1 MHNNIDNQ
9 SRKQKQLSPSADRGL
24 LTAHRPL
31 PTEPPTAH
39 RPPTQYVELHA
50 RSAFSFLRGASTPEE
65 LIAACSA
72 LQMPAMALLDND
84 GVYGAA
90 RFHLAAKKLN
100 IKAHIGAEI
109 TVRHQ
114 TSHVRNQ
121 KAEGRRQ
128 KAERNDAQTFVL
140 PVLVSNRSGYQNLC
154 RLITLMK
161 LRVPKHAKPGECA
174 VTLDEIAEHAG
185 GLVCLTGADD
195 GPLTNP
201 IHRRDTETA
210 HRTTERLIEIFGK
223 ENVYAELQ
231 RHFNRD
237 EEARNHAVI
246 ELARRLKLPLL
257 ATNGVSYATRMQR
270 QVADVFTCIRNHVR
284 LGTAGRLLAVNSE
297 RFVKSPKQMV
307 ELFADL
313 PEAIANTIEL
323 SSRLEFTLKDL
334 GYEFPKYPVPP
345 GETMTSFLRARTYE
359 GAHWR
364 YGRNGQFARAQKQI
378 EHELK
383 LIEKLKLEGYFLIVW
398 DIVEFCKRQNILI
411 QGRGSAANSAV
422 CYSLGITA
430 VDPVGMELLFERFL
444 SEERGEWPDIDLD
457 LPSGDQRERAIQYV
471 YERYGKLGAAMTANV
486 ITYRGRSAA
495 REVGKALGFDD
506 ETLGRLSGLVHTWE
520 WKDPKDTTERQF
532 KDAGLDLR
540 DRRIKKFF
548 QLYQAVQDLP
558 RHLGQHSGGMVI
570 CQGQLDSVVPLEPAA
585 MPGRVVVQWDKE
597 DCADLGIIKVD
608 LLGLGM
614 MAVIEETIQIIRDDY
629 GEEVD
634 LAHLPQDDP
643 AVYSALQQADT
654 IGMFQ
659 IESRAQMSCLPRLR
673 PQKFYDI
680 VVQVAII
687 RPGPI
692 VGNMVN
698 PYLERRLGRAPVR
711 YAHPDLEP
719 VLKRTLGV
727 PLFQEQLLKMAMI
740 CADFTGGEAEELRRA
755 MGFKR
760 SEQRMKEIERKLR
773 RGMTK
778 KGISGTVQEEIV
790 EQIASFALYGV
801 PESHAASFALIAY
814 ASAYLKCHYLAAF
827 TAATLNNQPMGF
839 YQPFTIIKDAQRHG
853 LKVRPVDVTRSN
865 WECVLDSSE
874 QWAVSSEQKKDA
886 GTRGCGDA
894 ENKEQTSEVRS
905 QNFDQTKQIHVLSKS
920 RKDEMFIDDGNHQF
934 LQAPLGAKEFRSYGA
949 SNQSQPDSINIQPLC
964 GSAKIDN
971 LLGVRSNFRHPTPYP
986 LHPALRLGLLCVKG
1000 LREDAGRAIVRAREE
1015 RSFTSID
1022 DLHHRVPELRKDELR
1037 KLAAVGALNRI
1048 QGIEGKRQ
1056 KAEGRGQRPEVRD
1069 QKLTKSQDQK
1079 PKTKIQSPNIHRR
1092 DALWQVERVSRDPG
1106 PLYETLEET
1115 GASPLQAMDLNERL
1129 NADLRGTGIT
1139 IGRHPMAHQ
1148 RAWLDT
1154 MKVTRA
1160 GQLKHLRNGMWVK
1173 VAGWVIVR
1181 QRPGTAKGF
1190 VFLSMEDE
1198 TGISNIIVTPQLFE
1212 TYRLALV
1219 NYPFLLIEGV
1229 LQHQDNVISVKAR
1242 KIEPLQMKV
1251 ADVGSHDFH

>member
-1 MHNNIDNQ
+1 MTESEKEGTETRRHGDAERPLSDQ
-9 SRKQKQLSPSADRGL
+9 PLTDHWPPTTDFSPRLSVSPSPSHTWD
-24 LTAHRPL
+24 HRSL
-31 PTEPPTAH
+31 PT
-39 RPPTQYVELHA
+39 YVELHA
-50 RSAFSFLRGASTPEE
+50 RSAFSFLRGAATPEE
-65 LIAACSA
+65 LIAVGSEFN
-72 LQMPAMALLDND
+72 MPAMALLDND

-90 RFHLAAKKLN
+90 RFHLAAQKLK

-109 TVRHQ
+109 TVSGFKSQVSSLKSQKH
-114 TSHVRNQ
+114 TSKPKTQNSTFTLPLLVRN
-121 KAEGRRQ
+121 R
-128 KAERNDAQTFVL
+128 T
-140 PVLVSNRSGYQNLC
+140 GYQNLC

-161 LRVPKHAKPGECA
+161 LRVPKHAPPGECA
-174 VTLDEIAEHAG
+174 VSFDELAEYAE
-185 GLVCLTGADD
+185 GLVCLTGAED
-195 GPLTNP
+195 GPLAKN
-201 IHRRDTETA
+201 INHRGHREAEYIAEKLTA
-210 HRTTERLIEIFGK
+210 IFGND
-223 ENVYAELQ
+223 NVYAELQ

-246 ELARRLKLPLL
+246 EIARKLKLPLL
-257 ATNGVSYATRMQR
+257 ATNGVCYATRQQR

-284 LGTAGRLLAVNSE
+284 LETAGRLLSINSE
-297 RFVKSPKQMV
+297 RFVKSPKEMV

-334 GYEFPKYPVPP
+334 GYDFPSYPVPP
-345 GETMTSFLRARTYE
+345 DETMTSFLRKRTYE
-359 GAHWR
+359 GAHVR
-364 YGRNGQFARAQKQI
+364 YGRNGEFKRAEKQI

-495 REVGKALGFDD
+495 REVGKVLGFDD
-506 ETLGRLSGLVHTWE
+506 ETLARLSGFVHTWE

-548 QLYQAVQDLP
+548 QLYLAVQDLP

-629 GEEVD
+629 DEEVD
-634 LAHLPQDDP
+634 LAHLPQDDK

-673 PQKFYDI
+673 PERFYDI

-711 YAHPDLEP
+711 YAHPELEP
-719 VLKRTLGV
+719 VLRRTLGV

-760 SEQRMKEIERKLR
+760 SEQRMKEIEKKLR

-778 KGISGTVQEEIV
+778 KGISGKVQEEII
-790 EQIASFALYGV
+790 EQIASFALYGF

-853 LKVRPVDVTRSN
+853 LKVLPVDVTRSE
-865 WECVLDSSE
+865 WECTIESG
-874 QWAVSSEQKKDA
+874 QWAVGGGQNN
-886 GTRGCGDA
+886 RG
-894 ENKEQTSEVRS
+894 QRSEVRG
-905 QNFDQTKQIHVLSKS
+905 QNKDAEMRGHGDGEKKEEAETRRQGDTEKGQRSVADQ
-920 RKDEMFIDDGNHQF
+920 
-934 LQAPLGAKEFRSYGA
+934 
-949 SNQSQPDSINIQPLC
+949 
-964 GSAKIDN
+964 
-971 LLGVRSNFRHPTPYP
+971 LGVGPADSLLSSPRLSSVHRPLPTA
-986 LHPALRLGLLCVKG
+986 HCLRLGLLCVKG
-1000 LREDAGRAIVRAREE
+1000 LREEAGRAIARARAE
-1015 RSFTSID
+1015 RPFSSFD
-1022 DLHHRVPELRKDELR
+1022 DLHRRVPELRKDELR
-1037 KLAAVGALNRI
+1037 KLAAVGAFNF
-1048 QGIEGKRQ
+1048 
-1056 KAEGRGQRPEVRD
+1056 V
-1069 QKLTKSQDQK
+1069 
-1079 PKTKIQSPNIHRR
+1079 QSPKSKAQSRKSKAGIGQTLDIGPRTLDGKLPPAPNTLPPNVHRR
-1092 DALWQVERVSRDPG
+1092 DALWQVERVSREPG
-1106 PLYETLEET
+1106 PLYEELEET
-1115 GASPLQAMDLNERL
+1115 ARSPLEPMTLNERL

-1148 RAWLDT
+1148 REWLNT
-1154 MKVTRA
+1154 MKVTPA
-1160 GQLKHLRNGMWVK
+1160 GELRNMRNGMWVK

-1212 TYRLALV
+1212 EYRLPLV
-1219 NYPFLLIEGV
+1219 EFPFLLIEGV

-1242 KIEPLQMKV
+1242 RIEPLQMKV
-1251 ADVGSHDFH
+1251 ESVGSHDFH